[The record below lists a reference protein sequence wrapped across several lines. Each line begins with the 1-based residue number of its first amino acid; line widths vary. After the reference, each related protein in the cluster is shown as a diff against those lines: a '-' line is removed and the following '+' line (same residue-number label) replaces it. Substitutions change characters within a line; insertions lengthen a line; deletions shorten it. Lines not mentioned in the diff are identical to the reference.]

1 MKTAE
6 ERKADREARL
16 IANVSGP
23 RTGYTPETAAAPP
36 APSPI
41 VQGLKLSD
49 VQLWPQERFKPHP
62 SNHVFDSAKTEDYWR
77 DLRRD
82 ILEAGAI
89 INPVIAL
96 PDGTLLEGHSRLRIA
111 GELAAEGKDLGRI
124 PVRVVASP
132 ITPEEAE
139 RRVFLGNLS
148 RFEIDAD
155 TRAALYARIWPDL
168 TREAKPGPASNAEKG
183 VTATVSVTSAV
194 KDLAASAGITERQ
207 AWNEKRVIEGA
218 EKERRAEGAPALKPE
233 HVKKAREKVN
243 AERRAKAK
251 APAKKSGRVTI
262 SLPRE
267 HAKLVLRA
275 VQRMRPPN
283 VAIVKA
289 IEKAI
294 EK

>member
-1 MKTAE
+1 MKTSE

-36 APSPI
+36 EPSPI

-111 GELAAEGKDLGRI
+111 RELADEGQGPREDPRPRGRLSYHARGSRA
-124 PVRVVASP
+124 PRFPGQSFPLRAGPGHPRGSLRKNLAGP
-132 ITPEEAE
+132 HPGSESGEA
-139 RRVFLGNLS
+139 F
-148 RFEIDAD
+148 
-155 TRAALYARIWPDL
+155 
-168 TREAKPGPASNAEKG
+168 
-183 VTATVSVTSAV
+183 
-194 KDLAASAGITERQ
+194 ERQ
-207 AWNEKRVIEGA
+207 IR
-218 EKERRAEGAPALKPE
+218 
-233 HVKKAREKVN
+233 
-243 AERRAKAK
+243 
-251 APAKKSGRVTI
+251 
-262 SLPRE
+262 
-267 HAKLVLRA
+267 KLL
-275 VQRMRPPN
+275 QRLQ
-283 VAIVKA
+283 
-289 IEKAI
+289 
-294 EK
+294 